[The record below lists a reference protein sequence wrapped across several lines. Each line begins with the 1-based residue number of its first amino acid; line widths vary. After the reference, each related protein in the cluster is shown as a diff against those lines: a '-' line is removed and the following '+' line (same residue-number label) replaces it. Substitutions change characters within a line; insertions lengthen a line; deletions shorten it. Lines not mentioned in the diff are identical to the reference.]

1 MSAPVSSP
9 SNSDQLFARALQL
22 MPGGVNSPVRAFRS
36 VGGAP
41 FFVKAAR
48 GATLLTADDRVLI
61 DFVCTWGPAIHGHNH
76 PVIKKAI
83 AAALENGTSFGT
95 PNPLEVEMAELITRF
110 VPSIKKVRLCSSGTE
125 ATMSALRL
133 ARGFTKRDK
142 IIKFSGCYH
151 GHSDSLLIKAGS
163 GALTHG
169 HPDSAGIPASFA
181 QETIVLPYN
190 NRAALDAAFAA
201 NPGKIAGV
209 IIEPYCGNVGFI
221 MPDPGYLAYLR
232 AITAQHGTLLIFDE
246 VMTGFRLSQAG
257 VQGLPDALLPADA
270 QTPPPKAAAQN
281 SSDASP
287 IAGSARVS
295 PDASD
300 SASVSAFSPSAL
312 QPFPPSLLPDLTCL
326 GKIIGGGLPVGA
338 FGGRAD
344 IMDHLAPLGP
354 VYQAGTLSGNPLA
367 MAAGIAGLRLL
378 EEQNPYDRLDRLGQ
392 SLRDAVLDAARNKG
406 LPVQV
411 PQRGSMF
418 SIFFTDTPVRDYDTA
433 LKADAKLFSRFFR
446 LCLDKGVYL
455 APSAYEA
462 GFLSTAHDGPAIERA
477 CDVLSESV
485 RAL

>member
-1 MSAPVSSP
+1 MSASTP
-9 SNSDQLFARALQL
+9 SLVPNSTALFARAQQL

-83 AAALENGTSFGT
+83 AAALESGTSFGT
-95 PNPLEVEMAELITRF
+95 PNPYEVEMAELIVRF
-110 VPSIKKVRLCSSGTE
+110 VPSIKKVRLCNSGTE
-125 ATMSALRL
+125 ATMSAIRL

-190 NRAALDAAFAA
+190 DRAALDAAFAA
-201 NPGKIAGV
+201 NPEKIACV

-232 AITAQHGTLLIFDE
+232 EITAKHGTVLIFDE
-246 VMTGFRLSQAG
+246 VMTGFRIAKGG
-257 VQGLPDALLPADA
+257 VQERENI
-270 QTPPPKAAAQN
+270 T
-281 SSDASP
+281 
-287 IAGSARVS
+287 
-295 PDASD
+295 
-300 SASVSAFSPSAL
+300 
-312 QPFPPSLLPDLTCL
+312 PDLTCL

-367 MAAGIAGLRLL
+367 MAAGIAGLKLL
-378 EEQNPYDRLDRLGQ
+378 EEQNPYVRLDALGQ
-392 SLRDAVLDAARNKG
+392 RLRDAVLAAARNKG
-406 LPVQV
+406 LPVHV
-411 PQRGSMF
+411 PQCGSMF
-418 SIFFTDTPVRDYDTA
+418 SIFFTDTPVRDYATA
-433 LKADAKLFSRFFR
+433 LKSDAKIFAKFFH
-446 LCLDKGVYL
+446 LCLEKGVYL

-462 GFLSTAHDGPAIERA
+462 GFLSTAHDGPAIDRA
-477 CDVLSESV
+477 CDVLTES
-485 RAL
+485 LHSL